1 MNKWTEFFDCIYLV
15 NLTKR
20 VDRLLEATEQL
31 EKYNIPFKRVSAIEK
46 DNGAEGLRDTMLLI
60 FNEAIEQKY
69 ENILVFEDDV
79 LFLDEDVN
87 GVMDKVV
94 EQLPKDYRLLFLGAQ
109 YSNGFT
115 HFQSPNLLPVTKA
128 FATHAT
134 CYSVLAIKEIL
145 SLGMHYPIDNWMVTD
160 IQTRG
165 RCYGTYPLLATQRA
179 GYSDIAKN
187 DISWRAFIDGRYM
200 QKIAE
205 LKSRL

>member
-1 MNKWTEFFDCIYLV
+1 MTNWKDFFDCIYLI
-15 NLTKR
+15 NLEKR
-20 VDRLLEATEQL
+20 VDRLFNAVEEL
-31 EKYNIPFKRVSAIEK
+31 EKFDIPYKRICAVEK
-46 DNGAEGLRDTMLLI
+46 ENGAEGLRDTMLII
-60 FNEAIEQKY
+60 FREAEEQGY
-69 ENILVFEDDV
+69 QNILVFEDDI

-87 GVMDKVV
+87 LEMNKVV

-115 HFQSPNLLPVTKA
+115 HFHSPNLLPVTKA

-134 CYSVLAIKEIL
+134 CYSALAIKEIL
-145 SLGMHYPIDNWMVTD
+145 AFGMQFPIDNWMVTD
-160 IQTRG
+160 VQTRG
-165 RCYGTYPLLATQRA
+165 GCYGTYPLLATQRE

-187 DISWRAFIDGRYM
+187 TLSWRPFIDGRYA